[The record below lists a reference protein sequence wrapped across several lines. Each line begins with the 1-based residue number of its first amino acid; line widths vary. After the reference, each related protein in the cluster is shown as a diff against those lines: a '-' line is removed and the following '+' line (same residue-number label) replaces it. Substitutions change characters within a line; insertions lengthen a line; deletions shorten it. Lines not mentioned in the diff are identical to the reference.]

1 MKQTNGKIW
10 KRRTLSLLLALMVSV
25 SSFAPAFAEGEAPAE
40 GMESS
45 SMSAETFEPGSA
57 GTSEEGGS
65 SGTESG
71 STEGAPVSGG
81 DKNESTDGQA
91 PGEETSEPAPGEG
104 DGGLA
109 PGEDGDKDDPASG

>member
-71 STEGAPVSGG
+71 SRKAPRSPAGIKTRVR
-81 DKNESTDGQA
+81 TDRLRERRHRSL
-91 PGEETSEPAPGEG
+91 P
-104 DGGLA
+104 LA
-109 PGEDGDKDDPASG
+109 KWMAV